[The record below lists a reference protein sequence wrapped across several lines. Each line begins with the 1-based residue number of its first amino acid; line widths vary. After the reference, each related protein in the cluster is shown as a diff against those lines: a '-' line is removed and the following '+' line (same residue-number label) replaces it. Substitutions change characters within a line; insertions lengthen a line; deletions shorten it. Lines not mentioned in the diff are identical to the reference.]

1 MATPTPNQDENLVTA
16 EHPFAGNFH
25 KTLPHNRFG
34 EVNVAAYRRFERTCI
49 EIEAGAPINF
59 ESVPGGPLAPS
70 LPDVPQTAFKIS
82 SGDTPAIQALG
93 MAAAKLTSPLAGTAI
108 ESFGPDPK
116 TLEMPPAPSIRS
128 ISTTAEM
135 VELYWMALLRD
146 APLVAFQ
153 FDRTPPS
160 AGCADL
166 AGHDGELGYGVASRI
181 GAARQAVNRC
191 FDAAVRLDPDPGRLR
206 TPLDLAPGSGGAR
219 IDLQTL
225 FRSGLPG
232 EDAGPL
238 LSQFFLPTVGYG
250 TQTIDPSQVPY
261 IAKRDFLVTHG
272 DWLLAQNTGK
282 DSYGRDYGNC
292 NNYGDQLHRG
302 ATYYPPGNG
311 RRLISTMRDLA
322 RFVNRDALHQAYFNA
337 ALFLLN
343 IDAPSMAATPMAAT
357 GFPGRGRSPR
367 SADPTC

>member
-93 MAAAKLTSPLAGTAI
+93 MAAAKLTSPLAGAAI

-302 ATYYPPGNG
+302 CHLLPAGQWPPP
-311 RRLISTMRDLA
+311 DQHHA
-322 RFVNRDALHQAYFNA
+322 
-337 ALFLLN
+337 
-343 IDAPSMAATPMAAT
+343 
-357 GFPGRGRSPR
+357 
-367 SADPTC
+367 